1 MKDTDI
7 VNNLEAITVLL
18 QEMQEVSAQQIQLLS
33 TDQLD
38 LDLSKLEKL
47 IEQRQAIMASID
59 SVELKLRKHRQLKDE
74 SKRLVLLDLGKEA
87 DYQKYMGMIK
97 AIILAINENDL
108 RYQSLLEK
116 AMGQTK
122 NKLNSLKNSKK
133 AQKAYLQEDVYTEGW
148 FIDKKK

>member
-1 MKDTDI
+1 MKDTDV

>member
-1 MKDTDI
+1 MKDTDV

-59 SVELKLRKHRQLKDE
+59 SVELKLRKHTQLKDE

-122 NKLNSLKNSKK
+122 NKLNSLNNTKK